1 LNNNHSVIDDNAT
14 KKHFNQF
21 SNPNENLN
29 NFNSSNNNCNQISIC
44 PGNNEQLSFQKENEY
59 EKLNCNNDINIINND
74 NNNNNLNS
82 NLDGS
87 FGFSGNSVLTSNN
100 PHLNLHNRMI
110 PDNSNFNLNELPDKY
125 NKEDYLEMQSNLSGN
140 NIFLNNLIKN
150 NNNKNNN
157 ISSRNDFAK
166 DEKILFC
173 LFSVI
178 DSKFCLGI
186 FKKFNLN
193 FYDFLN
199 ITKDELTEFK
209 VPIKEKIRVLKLNL
223 NLKKFLEEKI
233 NEDDFTAFAQNTSEV
248 NNMNM
253 IIEFFKQNKFLVYN
267 QKILDGFFTDNSFKY
282 DGEQLNN
289 FFDKSR
295 KDNYYNSNMQNI
307 GKYDNSPNIDEEKN
321 AESNYVT
328 TPNFRNISNRR
339 NNGNAVTNNVSTK
352 NNITDDFNKE
362 NLCDSQINHNVNC
375 NDFNYKPK
383 NNTIYYKYNN
393 DSTKNVIYNNSIRKN
408 NNLQSADHDKE
419 IIELLKNKEIKS
431 NSIYAEPAYKAKKG
445 NFDQNNLTNLDL
457 NKDVSDYES
466 FLNEYEKIQNFN
478 NNYKEAFSNTNSF
491 VGNKLSEFGN
501 DPNSECFVDNNDNN
515 YNNVNRNF
523 NFNESGNAFTNK
535 LKNVS
540 DNSSIKTKNLESNK
554 DNTSFKISNFSIISK
569 KNNINKII
577 QNNNFNNSI
586 ANNNENN
593 EEYDIGC
600 AEKNNSN
607 YVNDEIPVNLEI
619 KTKSKNA
626 FKKENQNINSFQNN
640 QIIENHQNLYRQKK
654 LLDKLIDN
662 KTKSK
667 IKFKKNST
675 RYVNNSSEI
684 SKIVNNYLSE
694 FKELK
699 QRSENRQIKFSRLVK
714 NCNRQQNYNSDL
726 IQNYCVKDGNMTE
739 KTNSDD
745 REELF
750 LNRELNDLLNELQI
764 YSDNFKVSEENIN
777 KLKRIK
783 EIIDS
788 LKAKNSNFEFDLD
801 FNVEELEKQIVN
813 QLINKFFFI
822 LKIGIGKN

>member
-1 LNNNHSVIDDNAT
+1 LNNDHSVIDDNAT
-14 KKHFNQF
+14 KKHFDEF

-29 NFNSSNNNCNQISIC
+29 NFNSSNNNCNQISNC
-44 PGNNEQLSFQKENEY
+44 PGNNKRHSFQKENEY
-59 EKLNCNNDINIINND
+59 EKLNCNNDINSINNDND

-87 FGFSGNSVLTSNN
+87 FGYSGNSVLISNN
-100 PHLNLHNRMI
+100 PPLNLHNRI
-110 PDNSNFNLNELPDKY
+110 ITDNSNFNLNELPDKN

-157 ISSRNDFAK
+157 ISSRNDFDK
-166 DEKILFC
+166 DEKILFF

-223 NLKKFLEEKI
+223 NLKKFLEELI
-233 NEDDFTAFAQNTSEV
+233 NEDDFTAFAHNTSEI
-248 NNMNM
+248 NNINM

-289 FFDKSR
+289 IFDKCG

-307 GKYDNSPNIDEEKN
+307 GIYDNSPNIDEEKN
-321 AESNYVT
+321 AEHNYVT
-328 TPNFRNISNRR
+328 TPNFRISYRR
-339 NNGNAVTNNVSTK
+339 NNGNAFNNNASTI
-352 NNITDDFNKE
+352 NNITDDFNKD
-362 NLCDSQINHNVNC
+362 NFCDSQINHNVNS
-375 NDFNYKPK
+375 NDFNYKQK
-383 NNTIYYKYNN
+383 NNTLYDKFNN
-393 DSTKNVIYNNSIRKN
+393 NPSKNLIYNNSIRKN
-408 NNLQSADHDKE
+408 NNLQTSDHDKE

-431 NSIYAEPAYKAKKG
+431 NSIYAEPAYKDKKANFAK
-445 NFDQNNLTNLDL
+445 NNPTNSDL
-457 NKDVSDYES
+457 NKDVSHYES
-466 FLNEYEKIQNFN
+466 FRNEYEKIQNFN
-478 NNYKEAFSNTNSF
+478 NNYKEAFSNTNTF
-491 VGNKLSEFGN
+491 VENKLSEFGN

-515 YNNVNRNF
+515 YNNVDRNF
-523 NFNESGNAFTNK
+523 NFNESGNALTNK
-535 LKNVS
+535 LKSVS

-554 DNTSFKISNFSIISK
+554 DNTSFKFSNFSIISK
-569 KNNINKII
+569 TNNLNKII

-600 AEKNNSN
+600 AEKNNTN
-607 YVNDEIPVNLEI
+607 YVNDEFPINVEM
-619 KTKSKNA
+619 KAKSKHA
-626 FKKENQNINSFQNN
+626 FKKENQNLNSFQNN
-640 QIIENHQNLYRQKK
+640 QIIENHQNLNRQKK
-654 LLDKLIDN
+654 LLDKLIDK
-662 KTKSK
+662 KTVSK
-667 IKFKKNST
+667 IKFKKNSA
-675 RYVNNSSEI
+675 RYINNSSEI
-684 SKIVNNYLSE
+684 SKKVDNYLSE
-694 FKELK
+694 FKEIK
-699 QRSENRQIKFSRLVK
+699 QRSENRQIRFSRLVK
-714 NCNRQQNYNSDL
+714 NCKRQQNNNSNL
-726 IQNYCVKDGNMTE
+726 IQNYCVKDGNITE
-739 KTNSDD
+739 KTNSED

-813 QLINKFFFI
+813 
-822 LKIGIGKN
+822 